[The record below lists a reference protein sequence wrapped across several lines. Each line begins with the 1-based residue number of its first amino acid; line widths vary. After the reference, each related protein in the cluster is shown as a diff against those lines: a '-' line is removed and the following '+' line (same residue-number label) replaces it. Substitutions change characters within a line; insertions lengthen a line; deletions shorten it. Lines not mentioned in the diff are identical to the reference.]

1 MKKNFFIGLFVS
13 CMVIVGCTGGGDS
26 YSSTNSYKDFS
37 SGNEDSLGIS
47 SSASDSS
54 PESTSDSSTS
64 ITNLS
69 NSAQDSI
76 IDKEMLIY
84 RCEATIDTLD
94 YNSSVT
100 SFKSL
105 LQDLGGF
112 VEQENYSDGA
122 GYYDYIVDESQKQQ
136 RYTATVRVPSAKYDT
151 LINSLGD
158 LGDVRSK
165 ESSVE
170 NVSQEY
176 KDAGVRMEILQAKE
190 KAYVKMLEKSSNTQ
204 EMLQIES
211 YLTEVQVQIE
221 QLKSRMMTIEADVAY
236 SYLNISINEV
246 SHYKDK
252 PKTNDTFL
260 KRLRNTLVET
270 VQNFAE
276 FLEWLL
282 FLLIHLFPYA
292 ILFSLVFIIVR
303 KCCKVYRKK
312 HPPKPRQQRLYH
324 APDYVHGSAKEKQDS
339 SDPDSK

>member
-1 MKKNFFIGLFVS
+1 
-13 CMVIVGCTGGGDS
+13 MVIVGCTGGGDS

-339 SDPDSK
+339 SDSDSIKIVNNGD

>member
-1 MKKNFFIGLFVS
+1 
-13 CMVIVGCTGGGDS
+13 MVIVGCTGGGDS

-339 SDPDSK
+339 SDSDSK

>member
-1 MKKNFFIGLFVS
+1 
-13 CMVIVGCTGGGDS
+13 MVIVGCTGGGDS
-26 YSSTNSYKDFS
+26 YNSSSTDSYKDFS
-37 SGNEDSLGIS
+37 SGNEDSSGIS
-47 SSASDSS
+47 SSSSDSS
-54 PESTSDSSTS
+54 PESSSDSLASSTS
-64 ITNLS
+64 TSTTDLS
-69 NSAQDSI
+69 TSAQDSI

-84 RCEATIDTLD
+84 RCEVSIDTLN

-100 SFKSL
+100 SFKRV

-151 LINSLGD
+151 LINSLSD
-158 LGDVRSK
+158 FGDVRSK

-170 NVSQEY
+170 NVRQEY

-246 SHYKDK
+246 SRYKDK
-252 PKTNDTFL
+252 PKINDTFL

-312 HPPKPRQQRLYH
+312 HPPKHRQQRLYH

-339 SDPDSK
+339 SDSDSK